1 MRTRAKR
8 KYVASDRARRE
19 NVLWHILYLKTMQGG
34 TSMKTD
40 IEIAQEAQMLPI
52 TEVVK
57 EIGLTADDLEL
68 YGKYKAKIS
77 NEYLKKIE
85 GNKKG
90 KLILV
95 TAINPTPAG
104 EGKTT
109 TSVGLGQAF
118 GKLGKKA
125 IIALREPSLGPC
137 FGIKGGAAGGG
148 YAQVV
153 PMEDLN
159 LHFTGD
165 FHAITSA
172 NNLLAA
178 LLDNHIQQGNALRI
192 DTRQIVWK
200 RCLDMNDRVLRNVV
214 VGLGSKTDG
223 FVREDHFVITV
234 ASEIMAILC
243 LATDLEDL
251 KDRLGKIIVA
261 YDLDGKPVTAKDL
274 QAVGAMAALLKDA
287 ILPNVIQTLEHTPA
301 LVHGGPFANIAHGC
315 NSVRATTAAL
325 SMADYVVTEAGFG
338 ADLGAE
344 KFFDIKCRQA
354 GLSPDAV
361 VLVATIRALKY
372 NGGVPKTELSA
383 ENVEALEKGIV
394 NLEKHIENLQKY
406 KVPVVVTLNSFV
418 TDSEAEIAFVKQFC
432 EERGCEFA
440 ISEVWEKGGEGGIA
454 LAEKVLKTLE
464 EKESHFEPL
473 YPSELPLTEKI
484 ETVAKEIY
492 GAKGVNYTAAAK
504 KQLAKLTDLGF
515 GDLPVCMAKTQYSL
529 SDDPAL
535 LGRPKDFDIT
545 VREAYVSAGAG
556 FVVVLT
562 GAVMTMPGLPKQPA
576 AFGIDVD
583 ESGKIT
589 GLF

>member
-1 MRTRAKR
+1 
-8 KYVASDRARRE
+8 
-19 NVLWHILYLKTMQGG
+19 
-34 TSMKTD
+34 MKTD
-40 IEIAQEAQMLPI
+40 IQIAQEAELLPI
-52 TEVVK
+52 TEVAAKLGIVEK
-57 EIGLTADDLEL
+57 ELEL
-68 YGKYKAKIS
+68 YGKYKAKLS
-77 NEYLKKIE
+77 EEYMEELSVRPD
-85 GNKKG
+85 G

-118 GKLGKKA
+118 SALGKKA
-125 IIALREPSLGPC
+125 VIALREPSLGPC

-178 LLDNHIQQGNALRI
+178 LLDNHIQQGNELEI
-192 DTRQIVWK
+192 DTREVVWK

-214 VGLGSKTDG
+214 VGLGAKTDG

-243 LATDLEDL
+243 LASDMKDL
-251 KDRLGKIIVA
+251 KERLGRIVVA
-261 YDLDGKPVTAKDL
+261 YNYKKEPITAADLK
-274 QAVGAMAALLKDA
+274 AVGAMAALLKDA
-287 ILPNVIQTLEHTPA
+287 MKPNLIQTLEHTPA

-315 NSVRATTAAL
+315 NSVRATKAAL
-325 SMADYVVTEAGFG
+325 KMADYVITEAGFG

-344 KFFDIKCRQA
+344 KFFDIKCRIS
-354 GLSPDAV
+354 GLKPDAV
-361 VLVATIRALKY
+361 VLVATVRALKY
-372 NGGVPKTELSA
+372 NGGVPKQELSA
-383 ENVEALEKGIV
+383 ENLDALKKGIV
-394 NLEKHIENLQKY
+394 NLEKHMENLKKY
-406 KVPVVVTLNSFV
+406 GVPVVVTLNGFV
-418 TDSEAEIAFVKQFC
+418 TDTEEEISFVKEFC
-432 EERGCEFA
+432 EKKGCEFA
-440 ISEVWEKGGEGGIA
+440 ISEVWEKGGEGGEA
-454 LAEKVLKTLE
+454 LARKVLEVLE
-464 EKESHFEPL
+464 KGEGRFRVL
-473 YPSELPLTEKI
+473 YEDNLSLEEKI

-492 GAKGVNYTAAAK
+492 GATGVDYSPQAK
-504 KQLAKLTDLGF
+504 KQLKSLADLGF
-515 GDLPVCMAKTQYSL
+515 GNLPVCMAKTQYSL

-535 LGRPKDFDIT
+535 LGRPENFRIN

-562 GAVMTMPGLPKQPA
+562 GAVMTMPGLPKNPA
-576 AFGIDVD
+576 AFAIDVND
-583 ESGKIT
+583 EGVIT